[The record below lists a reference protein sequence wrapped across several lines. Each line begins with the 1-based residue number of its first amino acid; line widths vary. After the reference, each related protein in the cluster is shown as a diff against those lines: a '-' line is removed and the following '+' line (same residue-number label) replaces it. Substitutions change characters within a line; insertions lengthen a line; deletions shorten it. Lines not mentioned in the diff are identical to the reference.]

1 LVRFLPRV
9 VEPVVRTATVSSV
22 VLPVVTHTTETLR
35 VVPLRQPL
43 PWSVLNLLVTMV
55 VDRRVVLTPPVVV
68 VVAPVQPVE
77 TLDSLLPVAASAVA
91 VLAKTAPLITTVV
104 EMAVEVFVR
113 RLPEPLPNTV
123 AAVEVE

>member
-1 LVRFLPRV
+1 L
-9 VEPVVRTATVSSV
+9 V
-22 VLPVVTHTTETLR
+22 VLPAVTHTTETLR

-55 VDRRVVLTPPVVV
+55 VDRRVVLTLPVVV
-68 VVAPVQPVE
+68 AVAPVQPVE
-77 TLDSLLPVAASAVA
+77 TLDNLLPVAALAAA
-91 VLAKTAPLITTVV
+91 VLVKTAPLITTAV
-104 EMAVEVFVR
+104 ETAVEVFVR